1 MRACYAEFIFRLT
14 SLTRGRLEFAS
25 LCCPYAAPRRSQTQR
40 IMLPSMCKSTLHC
53 CRPMHWS
60 LNGPMEPRDGGELT
74 PNTKNTYAETISKW
88 PSGLDLGGSW
98 GQPWITPP
106 AAASGASWSCSSNK
120 TSSTFGSRFG
130 GNLAVERHGGAA
142 SPTQGAEKRYF
153 LTPLSI
159 KVLRLP

>member
-1 MRACYAEFIFRLT
+1 MLCFLPLRGPCAEPNPENNASKHVQKHIAL
-14 SLTRGRLEFAS
+14 LPAHALEPKWAHG
-25 LCCPYAAPRRSQTQR
+25 APRR
-40 IMLPSMCKSTLHC
+40 
-53 CRPMHWS
+53 
-60 LNGPMEPRDGGELT
+60 GELT
-74 PNTKNTYAETISKW
+74 RNTKNTYAETIFKW
-88 PSGLDLGGSW
+88 PSGLDFGGSW